1 MAERKKTIRHQGTV
15 TVMLDVLAEPFTYPF
30 MIRGMLA
37 AILAGALCGGIG
49 VYIILKRMAYIG
61 HGLAHAVLGGAV
73 VSFVMSFNFLIGS
86 TIWGFLCAQV
96 ITLTTKKRKIA
107 YDAAIGVV
115 TTASFAVGIVLISR
129 YKSFTRDFETALFGN
144 ITGVTAG
151 DLVALA
157 AVSGGVA
164 LVLFVAYKHFLF
176 TTFDGDVAQFYG
188 VPTGWVEAMF
198 SLVLAGTIVVSLQ
211 VLGVLLIAGAT
222 VIPPVSARMLTDS
235 FPRMLVLS
243 AAIGAVCGF
252 LGIYLSYFVDVS
264 SGATIVLVE
273 AMVFAV
279 VMVYANLRSRLAAI
293 RQRET
298 HTAPATDPT
307 DSGMARPPEAIKT
320 EGD

>member
-1 MAERKKTIRHQGTV
+1 
-15 TVMLDVLAEPFTYPF
+15 MLDVIFEPFTYPF
-30 MIRGMLA
+30 MVRGMLA
-37 AILAGALCGGIG
+37 AVLAGALCGGIG
-49 VYIILKRMAYIG
+49 VYVILKRMAYIG
-61 HGLAHAVLGGAV
+61 HGLSHAVLGGAV

-86 TIWGFLCAQV
+86 TVWGFLCAQL

-107 YDAAIGVV
+107 YDAAIGVI

-129 YKSFTRDFETALFGN
+129 NKSFTRDFETALFGN
-144 ITGVTAG
+144 ITGVFPG

-157 AVSGGVA
+157 VVAGATA
-164 LVLFVAYKHFLF
+164 LVLFVAYKQFLF

-235 FPRMLVLS
+235 FPRMLLLS
-243 AAIGAVCGF
+243 TGIGAVCGF
-252 LGIYLSYFVDVS
+252 AGIYLSYFVDVS

-273 AMVFAV
+273 AAVFAIA
-279 VMVYANLRSRLAAI
+279 MAYSTARSRLVSV
-293 RQRET
+293 RQRESRPSPIA
-298 HTAPATDPT
+298 TAP
-307 DSGMARPPEAIKT
+307 DSSIRPGAEPVKT

>member
-1 MAERKKTIRHQGTV
+1 MMKRWAGTP
-15 TVMLDVLAEPFTYPF
+15 TDMLDVIVEPFAYSF

-37 AILAGALCGGIG
+37 AVLAGALCGGIG
-49 VYIILKRMAYIG
+49 VYVILKRMAYIG

-86 TIWGFLCAQV
+86 TIWGFLCAQL
-96 ITLTTKKRKIA
+96 ITLTTKKQKIA
-107 YDAAIGVV
+107 YDAAIGVI

-129 YKSFTRDFETALFGN
+129 NKSFTRDFETALFGN
-144 ITGVTAG
+144 ITGVFPG

-157 AVSGGVA
+157 AMTGATA

-176 TTFDGDVAQFYG
+176 TTFDGEVAQFYG
-188 VPTGWVEAMF
+188 VPTGWVEAVF
-198 SLVLAGTIVVSLQ
+198 SLVLAGSIVVSLQ

-235 FPRMLVLS
+235 FPRMLLLS
-243 AAIGAVCGF
+243 SGIGAVCGF
-252 LGIYLSYFVDVS
+252 FGIYISYFVDVS

-273 AMVFAV
+273 SAVFAAA
-279 VMVYANLRSRLAAI
+279 MAYSTLRSRFIAF
-293 RQRET
+293 RQRES
-298 HTAPATDPT
+298 HTGAVPSSPDPAVR
-307 DSGMARPPEAIKT
+307 SGAEPVKT

>member
-1 MAERKKTIRHQGTV
+1 MMVPLWGTA
-15 TVMLDVLAEPFTYPF
+15 THMLDVIFEPFGYPF
-30 MIRGMLA
+30 MVRGMVA
-37 AILAGALCGGIG
+37 AIIAGALCGGIG
-49 VYIILKRMAYIG
+49 VYVILKRMAYIG
-61 HGLAHAVLGGAV
+61 HGLSHAVLGGAV

-86 TIWGFLCAQV
+86 TIWGFLCAQL

-107 YDAAIGVV
+107 YDAAIGVI

-129 YKSFTRDFETALFGN
+129 NKSFTRDFETALFGN
-144 ITGVTAG
+144 ITGVFPG

-157 AVSGGVA
+157 VVAAASA
-164 LVLFVAYKHFLF
+164 LVLFVAYKQFLF

-235 FPRMLVLS
+235 FPRMLLLS
-243 AAIGAVCGF
+243 TGIGAVCGF
-252 LGIYLSYFVDVS
+252 VGIYLSYFVDVS

-273 AMVFAV
+273 AAVFALA
-279 VMVYANLRSRLAAI
+279 MAYSSARSRLVSV
-293 RQRET
+293 RQRESRT
-298 HTAPATDPT
+298 SLVAPAP
-307 DSGMARPPEAIKT
+307 DSAIRSAAEPVKT

>member
-1 MAERKKTIRHQGTV
+1 
-15 TVMLDVLAEPFTYPF
+15 MLDVILEPFGYPF
-30 MIRGMLA
+30 IVRGMAA

-49 VYIILKRMAYIG
+49 VYVVLKRMAYIG

-73 VSFVMSFNFLIGS
+73 VSFVMSVNFLIGS
-86 TIWGFLCAQV
+86 TVWGFLCAQL
-96 ITLTTKKRKIA
+96 ITLTAKKRKIA
-107 YDAAIGVV
+107 YDAAIGVI

-144 ITGVTAG
+144 IVGVTGG

-157 AVSGGVA
+157 AVTGATA

-188 VPTGWVEAMF
+188 VPTGWVEAVF
-198 SLVLAGTIVVSLQ
+198 SLVLAGAIVVSLQ

-235 FPRMLVLS
+235 FPRMLMLS
-243 AAIGAVCGF
+243 AGIGAVCGF
-252 LGIYLSYFVDVS
+252 LGIYLSYFADVS

-273 AMVFAV
+273 AAVFAT
-279 VMVYANLRSRLAAI
+279 VMAYSNLRSRLVTA
-293 RQRET
+293 RRRE
-298 HTAPATDPT
+298 PAM
-307 DSGMARPPEAIKT
+307 SAEASLPPEPSPVKT

>member
-1 MAERKKTIRHQGTV
+1 MECQRDTV
-15 TVMLDVLAEPFTYPF
+15 TAMLETLAEPFGYPF
-30 MIRGMLA
+30 ILRGMGA
-37 AILAGALCGGIG
+37 AVLAGALCGGIG
-49 VYIILKRMAYIG
+49 VFVVLKRMAYIG

-86 TIWGFLCAQV
+86 TIWGFLCAQL

-107 YDAAIGVV
+107 YDAAIGVI
-115 TTASFAVGIVLISR
+115 TTSSFAVGIVLISR

-144 ITGVTAG
+144 IVGVTPG
-151 DLVALA
+151 DLFALL
-157 AVSGGVA
+157 AVTGATA
-164 LVLFVAYKHFLF
+164 LVLFIAYKHFLF

-243 AAIGAVCGF
+243 SAIGAVCGF

-273 AMVFAV
+273 SSVFAAA
-279 VMVYANLRSRLAAI
+279 MAYSGLRSRFAAL
-293 RQRET
+293 RQRDET
-298 HTAPATDPT
+298 AAPVAAPVE
-307 DSGMARPPEAIKT
+307 PEMGLSVEPVKN

>member
-1 MAERKKTIRHQGTV
+1 MF
-15 TVMLDVLAEPFTYPF
+15 DVIFEPFGYPF
-30 MIRGMLA
+30 MIRGMA
-37 AILAGALCGGIG
+37 AAVLAGGLCGGIG
-49 VYIILKRMAYIG
+49 VYVILKRMAYIG

-86 TIWGFLCAQV
+86 TIWGFLCAQL
-96 ITLTTKKRKIA
+96 ITLTARKRKIA
-107 YDAAIGVV
+107 YDAAIGVI

-144 ITGVTAG
+144 IVGVSSG

-157 AVSGGVA
+157 AVTGGAA
-164 LVLFVAYKHFLF
+164 LVLFLAYKHFLF

-235 FPRMLVLS
+235 FPRMLILS
-243 AAIGAVCGF
+243 AGIGAVCGF
-252 LGIYLSYFVDVS
+252 FGIYLSYFVDVS

-273 AMVFAV
+273 SAVFALA
-279 VMVYANLRSRLAAI
+279 MTYSSLRSRLASL
-293 RQRET
+293 RQR
-298 HTAPATDPT
+298 TARNVPAAPSPDP
-307 DSGMARPPEAIKT
+307 SIASSAQAVKT

>member
-1 MAERKKTIRHQGTV
+1 
-15 TVMLDVLAEPFTYPF
+15 MLDVIFEPFGYPF
-30 MIRGMLA
+30 IIRGMVA
-37 AILAGALCGGIG
+37 AVLAGALCGGIG
-49 VYIILKRMAYIG
+49 VYVVLKRMAYIG

-73 VSFVMSFNFLIGS
+73 VSFVMSLNFLIGS
-86 TIWGFLCAQV
+86 TVWGFLCAQL

-107 YDAAIGVV
+107 YDAAIGVI
-115 TTASFAVGIVLISR
+115 TTASFALGIVLISR
-129 YKSFTRDFETALFGN
+129 YKTFTRDFETALFGN
-144 ITGVTAG
+144 IVAVAPG

-157 AVSGGVA
+157 AVTGATA

-188 VPTGWVEAMF
+188 VPTGWVEAAF

-235 FPRMLVLS
+235 FPRMLLLS
-243 AAIGAVCGF
+243 AGIGALCGF
-252 LGIYLSYFVDVS
+252 FGIYLSYFVDVS

-273 AMVFAV
+273 AAVFAV
-279 VMVYANLRSRLAAI
+279 VMAYSNVRSRLLAA
-293 RQRET
+293 RSRKAVV
-298 HTAPATDPT
+298 APPPAASEAGISPSADPV
-307 DSGMARPPEAIKT
+307 KT

>member
-1 MAERKKTIRHQGTV
+1 MRRLPGIPIAMFETF
-15 TVMLDVLAEPFTYPF
+15 LEPFGYPF
-30 MIRGMLA
+30 IIRGMVA
-37 AILAGALCGGIG
+37 AIIAGALCGTIG
-49 VYIILKRMAYIG
+49 VYVVLKRMAYIG

-86 TIWGFLCAQV
+86 TIWGFLCAQL

-107 YDAAIGVV
+107 YDAAIGVI
-115 TTASFAVGIVLISR
+115 TTASFAMGIVLISR

-144 ITGVTAG
+144 IVGVTAG

-157 AVSGGVA
+157 AVALGTA
-164 LVLFVAYKHFLF
+164 LVLFVAYKQFLF

-235 FPRMLVLS
+235 FPRMLMLS
-243 AAIGAVCGF
+243 AGIGAACGF
-252 LGIYLSYFVDVS
+252 FGIYLSYFVDVS

-273 AMVFAV
+273 ASVFAV
-279 VMVYANLRSRLAAI
+279 VMVYSNLRSRLVAL
-293 RQRET
+293 RQRQPRVT
-298 HTAPATDPT
+298 SDTPPA
-307 DSGMARPPEAIKT
+307 EAGITPAAQPIKT

>member
-1 MAERKKTIRHQGTV
+1 MF
-15 TVMLDVLAEPFTYPF
+15 DVILEPFSYPF
-30 MIRGMLA
+30 IVRGMAA

-49 VYIILKRMAYIG
+49 VYVILKRMAYIG

-86 TIWGFLCAQV
+86 TVWGFLCAQL
-96 ITLTTKKRKIA
+96 ITLTAKKRKIA
-107 YDAAIGVV
+107 YDAAIGVI

-144 ITGVTAG
+144 IVGVTPGDLAAVAAVTAG
-151 DLVALA
+151 T
-157 AVSGGVA
+157 A

-176 TTFDGDVAQFYG
+176 TTFDGDVAQIYG
-188 VPTGWVEAMF
+188 VPTGWVEAAF

-235 FPRMLVLS
+235 FPRMLLLS
-243 AAIGAVCGF
+243 SGIGAVCGF

-273 AMVFAV
+273 AAAFAV
-279 VMVYANLRSRLAAI
+279 IMGYSTLRSRVFAA
-293 RQRET
+293 RRRE
-298 HTAPATDPT
+298 PAAAEVPAMQPEPT
-307 DSGMARPPEAIKT
+307 PIKT

>member
-1 MAERKKTIRHQGTV
+1 
-15 TVMLDVLAEPFTYPF
+15 MLDVILEPFGYPF
-30 MIRGMLA
+30 MVRGMAA

-49 VYIILKRMAYIG
+49 VYVVLKRMAYIG

-86 TIWGFLCAQV
+86 TVWGFLCAQL

-107 YDAAIGVV
+107 YDAAIGVI
-115 TTASFAVGIVLISR
+115 TTASFAIGIVLISR

-144 ITGVTAG
+144 IAAVAPG

-157 AVSGGVA
+157 AVTGATA

-188 VPTGWVEAMF
+188 VPTGWVEAAF

-235 FPRMLVLS
+235 FPRMLLLS
-243 AAIGAVCGF
+243 AGIGAFCGF
-252 LGIYLSYFVDVS
+252 FGIYLSFFVDVS

-273 AMVFAV
+273 AAVFAM
-279 VMVYANLRSRLAAI
+279 VMVYSNLRSRLLAVRRREAVVVPAAAPS
-293 RQRET
+293 ET
-298 HTAPATDPT
+298 SMGPAAEPV
-307 DSGMARPPEAIKT
+307 KT

>member
-1 MAERKKTIRHQGTV
+1 
-15 TVMLDVLAEPFTYPF
+15 MLDVIFEPFGYPF
-30 MIRGMLA
+30 IIRGMIA

-49 VYIILKRMAYIG
+49 VYVVLKRMAYIG

-86 TIWGFLCAQV
+86 TVWGFLCAQL

-107 YDAAIGVV
+107 YDAAIGVI
-115 TTASFAVGIVLISR
+115 TTASFAIGIVLISR
-129 YKSFTRDFETALFGN
+129 YKTFTRDFETALFGN
-144 ITGVTAG
+144 IAAVAPG

-157 AVSGGVA
+157 AVTGGTA

-188 VPTGWVEAMF
+188 VPTGWVEAVF

-235 FPRMLVLS
+235 FPRMLLLS
-243 AAIGAVCGF
+243 AGIGAFCGF
-252 LGIYLSYFVDVS
+252 FGIYLSFFVDVS

-273 AMVFAV
+273 AAVFAL
-279 VMVYANLRSRLAAI
+279 VMAYSNIRSRLLVV
-293 RQRET
+293 RRREAVV
-298 HTAPATDPT
+298 APATDPS
-307 DSGMARPPEAIKT
+307 DAGIGPSAEPVKT

>member
-1 MAERKKTIRHQGTV
+1 
-15 TVMLDVLAEPFTYPF
+15 MLETLLEPFEYPF
-30 MIRGMLA
+30 ILRGMAA

-49 VYIILKRMAYIG
+49 VYVVLKRMAYIG

-73 VSFVMSFNFLIGS
+73 VSYVMSLNFLVGS
-86 TIWGFLCAQV
+86 TVWGFLCAQL

-107 YDAAIGVV
+107 YDAAIGVI
-115 TTASFAVGIVLISR
+115 TTASFAAGIVLISR

-144 ITGVTAG
+144 IVGVTNG
-151 DLVALA
+151 DVVALLAVTA
-157 AVSGGVA
+157 ACA
-164 LVLFVAYKHFLF
+164 LVLFIAYKHFLF

-235 FPRMLVLS
+235 FPRMLTLS
-243 AAIGAVCGF
+243 AGIGAVCGF
-252 LGIYLSYFVDVS
+252 MGIYLSYFVDVS

-273 AMVFAV
+273 AAVFAF
-279 VMVYANLRSRLAAI
+279 VMAYSNLRSRLIAM
-293 RQRET
+293 RQRT
-298 HTAPATDPT
+298 SVAVPRASPA
-307 DSGMARPPEAIKT
+307 DSGIAQSSDPVKS

>member
-1 MAERKKTIRHQGTV
+1 MEPLSGTP
-15 TVMLDVLAEPFTYPF
+15 THMLDVILEPFSYPF
-30 MIRGMLA
+30 MVRGMIA

-49 VYIILKRMAYIG
+49 VYVILKRMAYIG
-61 HGLAHAVLGGAV
+61 HGLSHAVLGGAV

-86 TIWGFLCAQV
+86 TIWGFLCAQL

-107 YDAAIGVV
+107 YDAAIGVI

-129 YKSFTRDFETALFGN
+129 NKGFTRDFETALFGN
-144 ITGVTAG
+144 ITGVSSG

-157 AVSGGVA
+157 AVAGAAA
-164 LVLFVAYKHFLF
+164 LVLFVAYKQFLF

-198 SLVLAGTIVVSLQ
+198 SLVLAATIVVSLQ

-235 FPRMLVLS
+235 FSRMLLLS
-243 AAIGAVCGF
+243 TGIGAACGF

-273 AMVFAV
+273 AVVFALA
-279 VMVYANLRSRLAAI
+279 MTYSSLRTRLMAA
-293 RQRET
+293 RQTEPRAVPV
-298 HTAPATDPT
+298 APGPAP
-307 DSGMARPPEAIKT
+307 DSGLRAGVEQVKT

>member
-1 MAERKKTIRHQGTV
+1 
-15 TVMLDVLAEPFTYPF
+15 MLESLLEPFGYQF
-30 MIRGMLA
+30 ILRGMA
-37 AILAGALCGGIG
+37 AAVLVGALCGGIG
-49 VYIILKRMAYIG
+49 VYIVLKRMAYIG
-61 HGLAHAVLGGAV
+61 HGLSHAVLGGAV
-73 VSFVMSFNFLIGS
+73 VSFVMSLNFLIGA
-86 TIWGFLCAQV
+86 TVWGFLCAQL

-107 YDAAIGVV
+107 YDAAIGVI

-129 YKSFTRDFETALFGN
+129 YKSFTRDFDAALFGN
-144 ITGVTAG
+144 ILGVTAG
-151 DLVALA
+151 DLVAVAVVTGA
-157 AVSGGVA
+157 AA
-164 LVLFVAYKHFLF
+164 AILFAAWKHFLF

-235 FPRMLVLS
+235 FPRMLLLS
-243 AAIGAVCGF
+243 TGIGAVCGF

-273 AMVFAV
+273 AALFAV
-279 VMVYANLRSRLAAI
+279 VLTGSNLRSRWAAARRRRPQPAPEAAI
-293 RQRET
+293 PP
-298 HTAPATDPT
+298 APQPV
-307 DSGMARPPEAIKT
+307 KT

>member
-1 MAERKKTIRHQGTV
+1 MAATAATATV
-15 TVMLDVLAEPFTYPF
+15 RSQSATATVMLDVILEPFGYPF
-30 MIRGMLA
+30 IVRGMVA

-49 VYIILKRMAYIG
+49 VYVVLKRMAYIG

-73 VSFVMSFNFLIGS
+73 VSFVMSVNFLIGS
-86 TIWGFLCAQV
+86 TVWGFLCAQL

-107 YDAAIGVV
+107 YDAAIGVI

-144 ITGVTAG
+144 IVGVTGG

-157 AVSGGVA
+157 AVTGATA

-188 VPTGWVEAMF
+188 VPTGWVEAVF

-235 FPRMLVLS
+235 FPRMLMLS
-243 AAIGAVCGF
+243 AGIGAVCGF
-252 LGIYLSYFVDVS
+252 LGIYLSYFADVS

-273 AMVFAV
+273 AAVFAT
-279 VMVYANLRSRLAAI
+279 VMAYSNLRSRLVTA
-293 RQRET
+293 RRREPVMS
-298 HTAPATDPT
+298 AEA
-307 DSGMARPPEAIKT
+307 SLPPEPTPVKT

>member
-1 MAERKKTIRHQGTV
+1 MATEQQPGTP
-15 TVMLDVLAEPFTYPF
+15 TRMLDVIFEPFGYPF
-30 MIRGMLA
+30 IIRGMIA

-49 VYIILKRMAYIG
+49 VYVVLKRMAYIG

-86 TIWGFLCAQV
+86 TVWGFLCAQL

-107 YDAAIGVV
+107 YDAAIGVI
-115 TTASFAVGIVLISR
+115 TTASFAIGIVLISR

-144 ITGVTAG
+144 IAAVAPG

-157 AVSGGVA
+157 AVTGATA

-188 VPTGWVEAMF
+188 VPTGWVEAAF

-235 FPRMLVLS
+235 FPRMLLLS
-243 AAIGAVCGF
+243 AGIGAFCGF
-252 LGIYLSYFVDVS
+252 FGIYLSYFVDVS

-273 AMVFAV
+273 AAVFAV
-279 VMVYANLRSRLAAI
+279 VMVYSNIRSRLLAV
-293 RQRET
+293 RRREDVV
-298 HTAPATDPT
+298 APAAAPAETGIGP
-307 DSGMARPPEAIKT
+307 SAEPVKT

>member
-1 MAERKKTIRHQGTV
+1 MEPQQGTP
-15 TVMLDVLAEPFTYPF
+15 TRMLDVILEPFGYPF
-30 MIRGMLA
+30 MVRGMAA

-49 VYIILKRMAYIG
+49 VYVVLKRMAYIG

-86 TIWGFLCAQV
+86 TVWGFLCAQL

-107 YDAAIGVV
+107 YDAAIGVI
-115 TTASFAVGIVLISR
+115 TTASFAIGIVLISR

-144 ITGVTAG
+144 IAAVAPG

-157 AVSGGVA
+157 AVTGATA

-188 VPTGWVEAMF
+188 VPTGWVEAAF

-235 FPRMLVLS
+235 FPRMLLLS
-243 AAIGAVCGF
+243 AGIGAFCGF
-252 LGIYLSYFVDVS
+252 FGIYLSFFVDVS

-273 AMVFAV
+273 AAVFAM
-279 VMVYANLRSRLAAI
+279 VMVYSNLRSRLLAVRRREAVVVPAAAPS
-293 RQRET
+293 ET
-298 HTAPATDPT
+298 SMGPAAEPV
-307 DSGMARPPEAIKT
+307 KT

>member
-1 MAERKKTIRHQGTV
+1 
-15 TVMLDVLAEPFTYPF
+15 MLETLLEPFGYPF
-30 MIRGMLA
+30 MLRGMAA

-49 VYIILKRMAYIG
+49 VYVVLKRMAYVG

-73 VSFVMSFNFLIGS
+73 VSYVMSLNFLIGS
-86 TIWGFLCAQV
+86 TVWGFLCAQL
-96 ITLTTKKRKIA
+96 ITLTTKRRKIA
-107 YDAAIGVV
+107 YDAAIGVI

-144 ITGVTAG
+144 IVGVTPG
-151 DLVALA
+151 DLVALL
-157 AVSGGVA
+157 AVTVA
-164 LVLFVAYKHFLF
+164 TVLVLFIAYKHFLF

-235 FPRMLVLS
+235 FPRMLTLS
-243 AAIGAVCGF
+243 AGIGAVCGF

-273 AMVFAV
+273 ASVFAV
-279 VMVYANLRSRLAAI
+279 VMAYSYLRSRLVAVRQRASVSVPAVSPTDAAI
-293 RQRET
+293 ARSPET
-298 HTAPATDPT
+298 V
-307 DSGMARPPEAIKT
+307 KT